1 MSVEIKTASQDEGQ
15 YIRII
20 RHSAVSDKLQI
31 SSSKLYHMIQVGQCP
46 RPFSILPGGRIVGWI
61 EVDVDQWI
69 LDRRDSERSKIS

>member
-15 YIRII
+15 CIRII

-31 SSSKLYHMIQVGQCP
+31 SSSKLYHMIQVGPFP
-46 RPFSILPGGRIVGWI
+46 RPFSILPGGRIVDWI
-61 EVDVDQWI
+61 EGDVDQWI